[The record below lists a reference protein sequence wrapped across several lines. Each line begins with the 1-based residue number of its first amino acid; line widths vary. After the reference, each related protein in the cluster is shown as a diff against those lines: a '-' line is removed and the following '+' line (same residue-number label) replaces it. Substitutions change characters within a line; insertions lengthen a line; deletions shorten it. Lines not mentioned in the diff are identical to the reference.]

1 MRSSLSRDA
10 KNESGKAVSKHP
22 ATEATVVVKRTVL
35 DSLGGGLMVPPS
47 AKHEDQQ
54 R

>member
-35 DSLGGGLMVPPS
+35 DSLGGG
-47 AKHEDQQ
+47 
-54 R
+54 